1 MKTTYYVKRTYKVE
15 LTHRVKIEDKP
26 YGNPCD
32 PPVRQTPNAEEEPL
46 FEVLKTAGDIEVKLE
61 TTSVTETGGANDYNQ
76 KHYAAIDAAEAQA
89 ERAICKSQGVPM
101 YDNGR
106 PFSF

>member
-1 MKTTYYVKRTYKVE
+1 MKTTYYVKKTYTVE
-15 LTHRVKIEDKP
+15 ITHRIRIEDKP
-26 YGNPCD
+26 NGNPWD
-32 PPVRQTPNAEEEPL
+32 QPVRQTPNAEEEPL

-61 TTSVTETGGANDYNQ
+61 SASVTSQGGANDYDQ
-76 KHYAAIDAAEAQA
+76 KHYAAIDEAEAQA

-101 YDNGR
+101 YDNGT